1 MMTMVAIF
9 VVLFVL
15 LALAIDSIVRRMEP
29 AVVLAVRRE
38 IPLPGGLFL
47 DSGHTWSAL
56 EPSGRIRVGMDDL
69 VRAAIGKAD
78 RVELPE
84 VGKEVRRGDPLFTL
98 FRGGRK
104 VVLTAP
110 MDGVVRAINPDLAE
124 SASALEHDPYRK
136 GWICALSPANLGA
149 ALKSFRIASQA
160 NDWLHQERDR
170 FDNFVAARAWSAAVP
185 GTAMADGGKPADG
198 ILEHLRD
205 EAWTAFGREFLEES
219 EAGSGETKAER
230 IS

>member
-29 AVVLAVRRE
+29 AVVAAVRRE

-47 DSGHTWSAL
+47 DTGHTWSAL
-56 EPSGRIRVGMDDL
+56 EPSGRIRIGMDDL

-78 RVELPE
+78 KVELPE
-84 VGKEVRRGDPLFTL
+84 PGKEVRRGDPLFTL
-98 FRGGRK
+98 YRGGRRI
-104 VVLTAP
+104 VLNAP
-110 MDGVVRAINPDLAE
+110 LDGVVKAVNPDLAE

-149 ALKSFRIASQA
+149 ALKNFRIASEA
-160 NDWLHQERDR
+160 SDWIHCERDR
-170 FDNFVAARAWSAAVP
+170 FDNFVAARAWAAGVP

-198 ILEHLRD
+198 ILEHLHE
-205 EAWTAFGREFLEES
+205 EAWTAFGREFLAAP
-219 EAGSGETKAER
+219 EAGSGEPVTDR